1 MRTASIILL
10 LFIAGAPHPVWAK
23 DNQGALNNTKTVN
36 RAFKS
41 GERLQYFVSW
51 SKLLKAGVATMEV
64 KRETTPQGRDI
75 YRITSFARSAGIVS
89 AFYRVRDRV
98 QSVMDVKELCSLSY
112 TVDQV
117 HGKRKKK
124 REMLFDHEH
133 KTVTVT
139 ENSSKSTYEIP
150 ARAQDPL
157 SSLYYARTRD
167 DLAAGE
173 SIIVDIHEKDKTWS
187 VELQYIGKETVKTS
201 AGKFKTFKVKTYP
214 KYEGVFQHKGEID
227 IWFTDDDRRIP
238 VLMKSKVAL
247 GSIVV
252 TLEEMKVGE

>member
-1 MRTASIILL
+1 MRTVFFVLV
-10 LFIAGAPHPVWAK
+10 LFIALAHSVWAEK
-23 DNQGALNNTKTVN
+23 DQSSLHNAKTVN

-51 SKLLKAGVATMEV
+51 SKIIKAGVATMEV
-64 KRETTPQGRDI
+64 KRETTPQGRDV

-89 AFYRVRDRV
+89 TFYRVRDVV
-98 QSVMDVKELCSLSY
+98 QSVMDADELFSLSY

-139 ENSSKSTYEIP
+139 ENSGKNTYEIP

-167 DLAAGE
+167 DLAAGKN
-173 SIIVDIHEKDKTWS
+173 IIVDIHEKDKTWS
-187 VELQYIGKETVKTS
+187 VEIQYIGKETVTTS
-201 AGKFKTFKVKTYP
+201 AGEFKTFKVKTYP

-227 IWFTDDDRRIP
+227 IWLTDDDRRIP

-247 GSIVV
+247 GSIMV
-252 TLEEMKVGE
+252 TLEEMKVGD

>member
-1 MRTASIILL
+1 MRTVFIILA
-10 LFIAGAPHPVWAK
+10 LFSAVANPVWAK
-23 DNQGALNNTKTVN
+23 ENHAGLNNTKTVN

-41 GERLQYFVSW
+41 GERLQYFISW
-51 SKLLKAGVATMEV
+51 SKILKAGVATMEV
-64 KRETTPQGRDI
+64 KRETTPQGRDV

-89 AFYRVRDRV
+89 AFYRVRDVV

-124 REMLFDHEH
+124 RKMLFDHEH

-139 ENSSKSTYEIP
+139 ENSRKNTYEIP
-150 ARAQDPL
+150 VRAQDPL

-167 DLAAGE
+167 DLAAGNN
-173 SIIVDIHEKDKTWS
+173 IIVDIHEKDKTWS
-187 VELQYIGKETVKTS
+187 VEIQYIGKDTVTTS
-201 AGKFKTFKVKTYP
+201 AGEFKTFKVKTYP

-227 IWFTDDDRRIP
+227 IWLTDDYRRIP

>member
-1 MRTASIILL
+1 MRTISVILVLII
-10 LFIAGAPHPVWAK
+10 AVAHPAWSEE
-23 DNQGALNNTKTVN
+23 NRGALNNRKTVN

-41 GERLQYFVSW
+41 GERLKYYISW

-64 KRETTPQGRDI
+64 RRETTPQGSDV

-89 AFYRVRDRV
+89 AFYRVRDTV
-98 QSVMDVKELCSLSY
+98 QSVMDVKEMCSLSY

-124 REMLFDHEH
+124 REMIFDHEH
-133 KTVTVT
+133 RTVTVS
-139 ENSSKSTYEIP
+139 ENSVKSIYEVP

-173 SIIVDIHEKDKTWS
+173 NIIVDIHEKDKTWS
-187 VELQYIGKETVKTS
+187 VEIQYIGKETIKTG
-201 AGKFKTFKVKTYP
+201 AGEFKTFKVKTYP

-238 VLMKSKVAL
+238 VLMKSKVTV
-247 GSIVV
+247 GSIMV
-252 TLEEMKVGE
+252 TLEEMTVGE